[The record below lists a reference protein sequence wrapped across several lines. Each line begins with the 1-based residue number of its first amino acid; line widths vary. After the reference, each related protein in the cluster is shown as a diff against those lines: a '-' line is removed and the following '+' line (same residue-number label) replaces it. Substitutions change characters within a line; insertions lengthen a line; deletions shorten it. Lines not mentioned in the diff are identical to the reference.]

1 MCNKVSRYET
11 YSRDIYRTCWVGYRK
26 SLQKMHITI
35 QPETP
40 YMQESHLHDN
50 TASLEFANDSWEIF
64 LHGRLNLRIWI
75 VLLLPA
81 APVLLLL
88 AWVATLLVLGTSLIL
103 LLAILRL
110 LSILLLLLL
119 LLIRCT
125 VLAVV

>member
-1 MCNKVSRYET
+1 
-11 YSRDIYRTCWVGYRK
+11 
-26 SLQKMHITI
+26 
-35 QPETP
+35 
-40 YMQESHLHDN
+40 MQESPLHNN

-103 LLAILRL
+103 LLSILQL
-110 LSILLLLLL
+110 LSVLLLLL
-119 LLIRCT
+119 LLIRYT